1 MGLVFILGNFRW
13 SGVNKMSFLQF
24 GAFRQRARQRGL
36 PASLK
41 SWLRYEAK
49 GLVTFRKLPTG
60 RRIFK
65 DMKEIDA
72 ILDKFEKQ

>member
-1 MGLVFILGNFRW
+1 
-13 SGVNKMSFLQF
+13 MSFLQF